1 MGQEELWKK
10 MTIFLLGILTRRGGA
25 RTSVCVWEIEFLARA
40 GSKVPPTGL
49 GVQIGCVWR
58 QQWARQVMAVAWD
71 NLKNFFGEPIWVC
84 RAAAWRNDMF
94 GSADFFGCG

>member
-1 MGQEELWKK
+1 MEENDYFPVGNFDEKRW
-10 MTIFLLGILTRRGGA
+10 GA
-25 RTSVCVWEIEFLARA
+25 YKVGVGEIEFLARA

-49 GVQIGCVWR
+49 GVQIGYVWR

-71 NLKNFFGEPIWVC
+71 NLKIFFGEPIWVC